1 MFLEI
6 RFQGKPENE
15 KNHQLHMIKN
25 VALSPKI
32 TKKMW
37 RHTYVVR
44 HQGAKKLPTQIS
56 AIFSPSCNI
65 LQVGREPDMYVL
77 YTRAIG
83 YTSYIQ
89 YKL

>member
-6 RFQGKPENE
+6 WFQGKPENE

-32 TKKMW
+32 TKKECEDTP
-37 RHTYVVR
+37 TYVVH
-44 HQGAKKLPTQIS
+44 HQGAEKLPTQIS

-65 LQVGREPDMYVL
+65 LQAGREPDMYVL
-77 YTRAIG
+77 YTRVIG
-83 YTSYIQ
+83 YT
-89 YKL
+89 L